1 MALMSALREE
11 KIRHLEP
18 VVNAREA
25 QRLAEDVRA
34 RPLTAE
40 RRLPALL
47 ELLSI
52 RIGESAGTGL
62 ERAVGVKPAL
72 HHIELAQPGSK
83 AQIALRAAS
92 AEKLGDLDEAE
103 MHRIGHRHAIAID
116 AVDGGAAVE
125 QGGNRVD
132 CVEADGRLEYDVTL
146 DVDIGA
152 RCDQHAGHGV

>member
-1 MALMSALREE
+1 MSPPACVRHSS
-11 KIRHLEP
+11 HLEP

-25 QRLAEDVRA
+25 QGLAEDVRA

-72 HHIELAQPGSK
+72 HHIELAQSADRASRRVGLEARRPRRSRN
-83 AQIALRAAS
+83 ALHS
-92 AEKLGDLDEAE
+92 
-103 MHRIGHRHAIAID
+103 
-116 AVDGGAAVE
+116 
-125 QGGNRVD
+125 
-132 CVEADGRLEYDVTL
+132 
-146 DVDIGA
+146 
-152 RCDQHAGHGV
+152 